1 MSFFYGSGKNVVLIG
16 VAVTANVNEFTAMKA
31 ACNTSGA
38 CNVLRD
44 IDRNFTVH
52 YFVHG
57 GKSRNFASQVL
68 MNSAVCYHLVIDKP
82 NLL

>member
-1 MSFFYGSGKNVVLIG
+1 MSFFYDSGKNVLIG
-16 VAVTANVNEFTAMKA
+16 VAVTANVNEFTAMKG
-31 ACNTSGA
+31 ACNKRGA

-57 GKSRNFASQVL
+57 GKSRNFASQF
-68 MNSAVCYHLVIDKP
+68 
-82 NLL
+82 